1 MQMEPFEVALPADV
15 LNVLREGPPG
25 NKPAKIVALVPPPPL
40 AEVMP
45 DHEEED
51 EMPKGYTNNR
61 TSPNGLEIDKL
72 SLMYEPLSVKVTRKR
87 VGGAPESI
95 RVANQG
101 QGWSK
106 ENIKTIEDY
115 VSETSGGGDYEVVV
129 TDAQNQKLNIN
140 FNLAGTPK
148 ETPMASTYPGQQTQ
162 QQGTTQIAPGV
173 SMAQGP
179 NGMPIIITTGNN
191 GQSQE
196 PQNGG
201 MSPISTRAASQMFG
215 PHSAEL
221 GSEVLALRERLN
233 QAEREKVELRFEA
246 QKRVEID
253 ALNQKIERITE
264 ALSTTRNSGPSDEVR
279 AMQAQMAEMK
289 AQLAQERAEERHRA
303 EAAETARRFE
313 ETQRRFEEQRREDQR
328 RYEEMQRQM
337 VEAAKPK
344 EDPAIRMMMEIMK
357 QQTESQR
364 EAIRMQTDAQTR
376 QLESQREQAREN
388 REMMREMKGNE
399 ANLLPTMMSS
409 FEGVNRLQSGV
420 MQFMMGALKEI
431 NGMNQGG
438 GDPAWLRVIE
448 PVVSSL
454 PEIANKTLTAL
465 AMASEAKR
473 AQALAGA
480 NSAAIEVTD
489 PQRRQ
494 LPEGRK
500 PRGADAAPAPAPV
513 TEKPATLDGAPATP
527 EARSQAPSD
536 PLTTA
541 LSGYNS
547 AVPGE
552 NDKHDHNMWSGCLP
566 KVKALRAAVVSGKAK
581 PTDAAQALLHVY
593 VQEAQFETLDSVPA
607 LRMVSADE
615 IQAAEFVG
623 LALGPTPEG
632 VEDDAYL
639 TFKRETLAA
648 FRQGLTKVIE
658 QLKAAA
664 AQDGGEEEEEEEDD
678 EGTDEAPATA

>member
-1 MQMEPFEVALPADV
+1 
-15 LNVLREGPPG
+15 
-25 NKPAKIVALVPPPPL
+25 
-40 AEVMP
+40 
-45 DHEEED
+45 
-51 EMPKGYTNNR
+51 
-61 TSPNGLEIDKL
+61 
-72 SLMYEPLSVKVTRKR
+72 
-87 VGGAPESI
+87 
-95 RVANQG
+95 
-101 QGWSK
+101 
-106 ENIKTIEDY
+106 
-115 VSETSGGGDYEVVV
+115 
-129 TDAQNQKLNIN
+129 
-140 FNLAGTPK
+140 
-148 ETPMASTYPGQQTQ
+148 
-162 QQGTTQIAPGV
+162 
-173 SMAQGP
+173 
-179 NGMPIIITTGNN
+179 
-191 GQSQE
+191 
-196 PQNGG
+196 
-201 MSPISTRAASQMFG
+201 
-215 PHSAEL
+215 
-221 GSEVLALRERLN
+221 VLALRDKLN
-233 QAEREKVELRFEA
+233 QVEREKTELRFEA

-264 ALSTTRNSGPSDEVR
+264 ALSTTRNQGPSDEVR

-313 ETQRRFEEQRREDQR
+313 ESQRRYEEQRREDQR
-328 RYEEMQRQM
+328 RYEDIQRQM

-357 QQTESQR
+357 QQADSQR
-364 EAIRMQTDAQTR
+364 DAIRMQTEAQTR
-376 QLESQREQAREN
+376 QLDAQREQSREN

-438 GDPAWLRVIE
+438 GDPAWLRVVE
-448 PVVSSL
+448 PVISSL
-454 PEIANKTLTAL
+454 PEIANKTLTAI
-465 AMASEAKR
+465 AMASEARK

-480 NSAAIEVTD
+480 NGSAIEVSD
-489 PQRRQ
+489 HQPRVPAQ

-500 PRGADAAPAPAPV
+500 PRGTV
-513 TEKPATLDGAPATP
+513 TVVAEKPATLDGAPATA
-527 EARSQAPSD
+527 EAKMQQPSD

-541 LSGYNS
+541 LTGYNS

-552 NDKHDHNMWSGCLP
+552 NDKHDHNMWMGCLP

-607 LRMVSADE
+607 LRMVSDDE
-615 IQAAEFVG
+615 VQAAEFVG

-632 VEDDAYL
+632 VEEESYL

-648 FRQGLTKVIE
+648 FRQGFTKVIE

-664 AQDGGEEEEEEEDD
+664 AQQGEGDEEEGDDDDGEEEE
-678 EGTDEAPATA
+678 APATS